1 MLRFWGPIAALL
13 IVTVVAL
20 DVLTPADAQQWTT
33 PDRGFRVDW
42 EPVTTKR
49 GATVLRGYVRNDTG
63 HHIGNLR
70 LLIESLDASG
80 AVATT
85 TVWSPPGIAPAFDR
99 LYFEVPLSAPAT
111 SYRVRVA
118 AWDPVGRGQ

>member
-1 MLRFWGPIAALL
+1 MLKLWGSIAVLL
-13 IVTVVAL
+13 ATSVVAL
-20 DVLTPADAQQWTT
+20 DSMTPADAQQWAT

-49 GATVLRGYVRNDTG
+49 GLVLRGYIRNDTG
-63 HHIGNLR
+63 YNVSGFR

-85 TVWSPPGIAPAFDR
+85 TVGYPPGIAPAFDR
-99 LYFEVPLSAPAT
+99 LYFEVPLKESAT
-111 SYRVRVA
+111 NYRVRVA
-118 AWDPVGRGQ
+118 GWEPVGRGGS